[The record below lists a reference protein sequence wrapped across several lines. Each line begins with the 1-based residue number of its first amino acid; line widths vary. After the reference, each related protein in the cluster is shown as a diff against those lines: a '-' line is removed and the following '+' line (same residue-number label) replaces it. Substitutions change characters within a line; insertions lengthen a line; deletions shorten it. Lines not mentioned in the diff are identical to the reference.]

1 MIKLVIARNPFDL
14 TKRQETLVPFV
25 EGKALSSYF
34 TEPGN
39 WIYSINGQ
47 IVESSVLPKDDDYI
61 VIMPKLEKQV
71 LGLLLT
77 IGVSML
83 TAGIGSGAIF
93 GITSMLGRTIA
104 AMAIGMIGNSIISKL
119 TAPKVDNS
127 NTEQSPTYG
136 WQGAQTVVGQGHP
149 LAITFGKMKSA
160 GMLISRHVTSD
171 GSKQYLNLLYCA
183 GEGPIDSI
191 TDVKLNGNPVGN
203 YKDVQV
209 DFRLGTN
216 DQSVI
221 PNFNDNYADQPL
233 TYELTNDWSVHQ
245 TQGNL
250 SNAIELTVSL
260 PNGLYYANNKGGL
273 SDTSVQLEAGIRK
286 AGTAEWTPLPLSN
299 EKGQSAMVTLKDGQ
313 WFKLNSHSQQSINL
327 GNYRGVIRDS
337 ANSAIY
343 RVYRFDVGE
352 PGQYEIRMRCA
363 NKDGR
368 SARHIN
374 KVYWSQLTQIV
385 YDDFIHPGKVLIGIK
400 ALATDQLNGSD
411 PNVTWLQER
420 KTVWVFNSYTGVYE
434 AKAANNPAWACYD
447 ILHHCRKIGGEY
459 VVKGAPRERFIYDA
473 FKAWAEKCDER
484 HITFNYIFDNAS
496 QVWDALKYAEN
507 VGRGKVIPLGTRF
520 SCVYDYAA
528 QPTQL
533 FTVGNIK
540 LDSFVEEFQSTASRA
555 NAIEVSFLNKQ
566 KDYERDVLPVF
577 SEDYDVT
584 TSLASP
590 AQVELMGCDNVDEA
604 YAYAKHYLRANKY
617 EIRTCTFEAFT
628 DAIACTI
635 GDVILLQHDVTEWG
649 QGGRIVRAK
658 GNIVTLDRP
667 VTFDRGKR
675 YRLIVRNHETDYI
688 ETYDVASVNGSE
700 VTLTQA
706 TALSTDDLYTYGEA
720 SKEAKPFR
728 VLAINKSNSEMTRKI
743 TCIEYYPELYAD
755 DDGDVPIVDY
765 TTTSDVIKVTNLIV
779 VADAK
784 TLKDGTVLC
793 DIVATWQMPRD
804 KVAKTIQVWYKPV
817 TSQEWQQFAVL
828 DGSATSVTIPSVAT
842 DMNYDI
848 RVMCAN
854 DIGTAYEGVERSVY
868 VLGKEIPPNVPKGF
882 MVKQDRVN
890 SSVLHL
896 SWEPNTEADL
906 YGYRLYDGNN
916 VVLIKHIGGT
926 SYSYF
931 IPTSGNYAFK
941 LKAVDTSGNESEPAT
956 AGIKADVNAANV
968 AIPNAPAKGEV
979 IIRKNIK
986 VTWDPVENTYID
998 YYEVR
1003 TDSEVGKARNCLAKT
1018 TDIIAT
1024 IELKD
1029 RRGAVFVYAHNPVK
1043 GYGAPL
1049 RVDYNAPTPKAP
1061 TNVKVNGGISG
1072 IYAVLDSIPDT
1083 CIGANIYIDTVTY
1096 FFTSNV
1102 INIPADSGIH
1112 SVYVAYVDMFGEGP
1126 RTDEILVTVRA
1137 TIPKELLDR
1146 EELGLNEID
1155 KRLSEITKISQ
1166 NIDKRIDIKA
1176 GEVTKTAKDYAD
1188 SKVRALD
1195 GTVQSQITQFS
1206 NAIQSKVSSITD
1218 TSNVIS
1224 SYAKAV
1230 QAMSRS
1236 PQLIQDPIFKSNVEL
1251 LPYVKDGQQITV
1263 TPKSPSAKWGDAV
1276 TGGRLL
1282 GIIPADKKYS
1292 WIGYG
1297 GFRIMPNNK
1306 PLMGELNNTYV
1317 VRMTAKVKPTMT
1329 IHLNNNDI
1337 AGGTSGFLTSNK
1349 GTDKTE
1355 EYVFYWKYGKAWDPN
1370 NSNGHDCGYVYFK
1383 DVSGQRSNNDDF
1395 ITWISKIEVFA
1406 IDSYDNSIDEVKS
1419 SITQLNNSITS
1430 KVENATK
1437 GLQSKIT
1444 QLSDAVDSK
1453 ISNESSKTS
1462 TRITQLD
1469 NAIKAQV
1476 ITGDKVMSAITQY
1489 SGGTRIDGELLH
1501 VTGQSLFDDNIITNK
1516 MLQANA
1522 VTADKMS
1529 VNNLSAISANLGEVY
1544 GGKII
1549 GGRLQNRSGSF
1560 MVDENGNIKGAN
1572 ITASRIDAQ
1581 SILQAGFQI
1590 RNIEV
1595 KVFKVKHGNWCP
1607 LPEGFSEN
1615 QCTFVP
1621 VGYLLE
1627 PANYY
1632 DRARMHI
1639 SVLEKIKSRWINDN
1653 CSIYL
1658 RGEDGKQSEK
1668 IGLAG
1673 VRRAVV
1679 ELQWATYII
1688 GNNDR
1693 EVQHYQYGDLFVLV
1707 VARK

>member
-420 KTVWVFNSYTGVYE
+420 KTVWVFNSYTGGYE

-649 QGGRIVRAK
+649 QGGRIMRAK
-658 GNIVTLDRP
+658 GNIVTLDRT

-675 YRLIVRNHETDYI
+675 YRLMVRNHETDHI

-700 VTLTQA
+700 VTLTQT

-720 SKEAKPFR
+720 TKEAKPFR

-842 DMNYDI
+842 DRNYDI
-848 RVMCAN
+848 RIMCAN

-926 SYSYF
+926 TYSYF

-1043 GYGAPL
+1043 GYSAPL
-1049 RVDYNAPTPKAP
+1049 RLDYNAPTPKAP

-1072 IYAVLDSIPDT
+1072 IYAVFDSIPDT
-1083 CIGANIYIDTVTY
+1083 CIGANIYIDTVKY

-1102 INIPADSGIH
+1102 VNIPADSGIH

-1146 EELGLNEID
+1146 EELGLSEID
-1155 KRLSEITKISQ
+1155 RKIAA
-1166 NIDKRIDIKA
+1166 IDQVGNA
-1176 GEVTKTAKDYAD
+1176 T
-1188 SKVRALD
+1188 LD
-1195 GTVQSQITQFS
+1195 
-1206 NAIQSKVSSITD
+1206 
-1218 TSNVIS
+1218 
-1224 SYAKAV
+1224 YAKAV

-1236 PQLIQDPIFKSNVEL
+1236 PQLMDDPIFKNKVEL
-1251 LPYVKDGQQITV
+1251 TLYKRDNQEILQKFST
-1263 TPKSPSAKWGDAV
+1263 PSAQWGDIDI
-1276 TGGRLL
+1276 GGRLCVFYNTNT
-1282 GIIPADKKYS
+1282 DRKYTS
-1292 WIGYG
+1292 IGYG
-1297 GFRIMPNNK
+1297 GFRIMPK
-1306 PLMGELNNTYV
+1306 GSPLEGKLNGTYI
-1317 VRMTAKVKPTMT
+1317 VRMLAKVKPSIT
-1329 IHLNNNDI
+1329 IHLNNNDL
-1337 AGGTSGFLTSNK
+1337 GTGPTSAKFLTSNR
-1349 GTDKTE
+1349 GTNKVE
-1355 EYVFYWKYGKAWDPN
+1355 EYVFYWKYGTAWDPN
-1370 NSNGHDCGYVYFK
+1370 NSNGRDCGYVYFK
-1383 DVSGQRSNNDDF
+1383 DVANQFSDKDWLAIIYRL
-1395 ITWISKIEVFA
+1395 EVYA
-1406 IDSYDNSIDEVKS
+1406 VDEYDNSIDDIKS
-1419 SITQLNNSITS
+1419 SITQLNSSITL
-1430 KVENATK
+1430 KVENVTK

-1453 ISNESSKTS
+1453 ISNESNKTS
-1462 TRITQLD
+1462 TSITQLD

-1489 SGGTRIDGELLH
+1489 SGGTRIDGKLLH

-1529 VNNLSAISANLGEVY
+1529 VNSLSAISANLGVVN
-1544 GGKII
+1544 GGTII

-1572 ITASRIDAQ
+1572 ITGSRIDAQ

-1621 VGYLLE
+1621 VGYFLE
-1627 PANYY
+1627 PSNPYN
-1632 DRARMHI
+1632 RAKMGI

-1679 ELQWATYII
+1679 ELQWATYIT

-1707 VARK
+1707 IARK